1 MSAPR
6 KETVIAGIGVV
17 ILFQILVLAGVYLG
31 AVYPLWTGKEIRL
44 KTVPV
49 DPRSLFRG
57 NYAQLRYDIS
67 NIDASILGVE
77 TRPRNGETVYIRL
90 KSSPDGIY
98 VMDGAG
104 LEKPAGPA
112 PFIRGRLLALSRGD
126 QQEKYE
132 VRYGIEAWFAPKE
145 KALALEKDLRGGGIA
160 RVMVAGNGKAALK
173 DVTGKP

>member
-1 MSAPR
+1 MK

-31 AVYPLWTGKEIRL
+31 AMYPLWTGKEIHL

-67 NIDASILGVE
+67 NIDGSILGVE

-104 LEKPAGPA
+104 LEKPAGPD
-112 PFIRGRLLALSRGD
+112 PFIRGRLLALSHGD
-126 QQEKYE
+126 QHQQAKYE

-145 KALALEKDLRGGGIA
+145 KALALEKTLRGGGIA